1 MTFNIG
7 VVHVVAF
14 GLSISFFEATMF
26 NLGMLLNGACVR
38 IAFEFN
44 LSFI

>member
-26 NLGMLLNGACVR
+26 NLGMFSISALEWSLCKNCIRV
-38 IAFEFN
+38 
-44 LSFI
+44 